1 MQRVFYAKLGV
12 DTPTLLVARGLSSI
26 HVPLYITALI
36 HYPMLRRTE
45 TRSSFGVSLMR
56 ECAGLGSIP
65 LACLMDRQPT
75 IWLTASK
82 GNWPTYEL
90 RPLHS
95 FSTFRPTPGNIV
107 SPSSRSMW
115 CLR

>member
-56 ECAGLGSIP
+56 ECTGLGSIP
-65 LACLMDRQPT
+65 LSCL
-75 IWLTASK
+75 L
-82 GNWPTYEL
+82 G
-90 RPLHS
+90 HHC
-95 FSTFRPTPGNIV
+95 
-107 SPSSRSMW
+107 PSADN
-115 CLR
+115 LADYFGKKVADIQAVAPPV